1 MNGLKQ
7 EKARGSSSNA
17 LEDVRV
23 ADGVLTKKLKRKP
36 ELELEGA
43 NSGPEK
49 LTSLQGEERPKS
61 HQKQSSSLPTKS
73 NLQPT
78 SLPGLEQSS

>member
-49 LTSLQGEERPKS
+49 LTPLQGEERHKS
-61 HQKQSSSLPTKS
+61 QKQSSGLPTKS